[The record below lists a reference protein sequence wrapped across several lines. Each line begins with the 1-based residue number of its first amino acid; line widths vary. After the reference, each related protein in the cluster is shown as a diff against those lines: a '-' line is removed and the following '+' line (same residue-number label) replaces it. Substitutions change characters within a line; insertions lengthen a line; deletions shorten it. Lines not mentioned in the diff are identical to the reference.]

1 MLLLLAELSSVLF
14 EQKQHF
20 SSLGFCKQIS
30 SHKIIA
36 TDSREQKLAIVGT
49 LHHLSDHQPGTMTI
63 TEAEGQAFA
72 ANFKSAFEGGFASN
86 NHEETMKGMFA
97 DKVYLSSSDGT
108 EVRISLVCLKS
119 YLTLTEHYYAISN
132 YYRENSVMMV

>member
-1 MLLLLAELSSVLF
+1 MLLLLAELSTVCGTETTVLTL
-14 EQKQHF
+14 EYYK
-20 SSLGFCKQIS
+20 LIS
-30 SHKIIA
+30 SQKIIT
-36 TDSREQKLAIVGT
+36 TDSRANASNST
-49 LHHLSDHQPGTMTI
+49 LHHPSDHQLGTMTI

-86 NHEETMKGMFA
+86 NHDETMKGMFA